1 MSAICRSKPPLWV
14 ALCLAAL
21 LSACQAPTASITSTP
36 APPTPT
42 LVPAS
47 PTPVPAVARVNGEI
61 VPLAFY
67 QSEVARYEA
76 ANQSLGIELATLGN
90 YRAQILEALIDQ
102 ALLVQGA
109 RAQGRDVGP
118 QAVQARLDA
127 LVADIGGNEAMGQW
141 LAANGY
147 TIPELEWTLHQTMLA
162 DEMIDLI
169 TGPISGSAEH
179 VHARHILVDN
189 QELAEQLRAELIDG
203 ADFGD
208 LAAEYSL
215 DLSTRIGG
223 GDLGWISRGT
233 LTLPEVER
241 AALELGEG
249 EISPIVESSLG
260 FHVIEV
266 LSREL
271 RPLGE
276 QARGNIH
283 RQAVQDWLLGRRET
297 VEIERLIEP

>member
-1 MSAICRSKPPLWV
+1 M
-14 ALCLAAL
+14 CLALL
-21 LSACQAPTASITSTP
+21 LSACQAPTASVTPTP

-42 LVPAS
+42 VVPAS
-47 PTPVPAVARVNGEI
+47 PTPVPAAARVNGEI

-67 QSEVARYEA
+67 ESEVARYEA
-76 ANQSLGIELATLGN
+76 ANQSLGIELATLGD
-90 YRAQILEALIDQ
+90 YRAEVLEALIDQ

-109 RAQGRDVGP
+109 RAQGRQVEP

-127 LVADIGGNEAMGQW
+127 LVAEIGGNEAMGQW

-147 TIPELEWTLHQTMLA
+147 TILELEWALHQAMLA

-169 TGPISGSAEH
+169 TGPISDSAEH
-179 VHARHILVDN
+179 VHARHILVDD
-189 QELAEQLRAELIDG
+189 QELAEQLRAELMDG
-203 ADFGD
+203 ADFGE

-233 LTLPEVER
+233 LTLPELER

-249 EISPIVESSLG
+249 ELSPVVESRLG
-260 FHVIEV
+260 FHVIEA
-266 LSREL
+266 LAREL
-271 RPLGE
+271 RPLSSE
-276 QARGNIH
+276 ARANIH
-283 RQAVQDWLLGRRET
+283 RQAIQDWLLARRET

>member
-1 MSAICRSKPPLWV
+1 M
-14 ALCLAAL
+14 CLALL
-21 LSACQAPTASITSTP
+21 LSACQAPTASVTPTP

-42 LVPAS
+42 AVPAS
-47 PTPVPAVARVNGEI
+47 PTPVPAAARVNGEI

-67 QSEVARYEA
+67 ESEVARYEA
-76 ANQSLGIELATLGN
+76 ANQSLGIELATLGD
-90 YRAQILEALIDQ
+90 YRAEVLEALIDQ

-109 RAQGRDVGP
+109 RAQGRQVEP

-127 LVADIGGNEAMGQW
+127 LVAEIGGNEAMGQW

-147 TIPELEWTLHQTMLA
+147 TILELEWALHQAMLA

-169 TGPISGSAEH
+169 TGPISDSAEH
-179 VHARHILVDN
+179 VHARHILVDD
-189 QELAEQLRAELIDG
+189 QELAEQLRAELMDG
-203 ADFGD
+203 ADFGE

-233 LTLPEVER
+233 LTLPELER

-249 EISPIVESSLG
+249 ELSPVVESRLG
-260 FHVIEV
+260 FHVIEA
-266 LSREL
+266 LAREL
-271 RPLGE
+271 RPLSSE
-276 QARGNIH
+276 ARANIH
-283 RQAVQDWLLGRRET
+283 RQAIQDWLLARRET

>member
-1 MSAICRSKPPLWV
+1 MPARRDSNHPVLIV
-14 ALCLAAL
+14 LCLAVL
-21 LSACQAPTASITSTP
+21 LSACQAPAASATPTP

-42 LVPAS
+42 AEPAS
-47 PTPVPAVARVNGEI
+47 PTPVPAAARVNGEI

-67 QSEVARYEA
+67 ESEVARYEA
-76 ANQSLGIELATLGN
+76 ANRALGIELATLGD
-90 YRAQILEALIDQ
+90 YRAEVLEALIDQ

-109 RAQGRDVGP
+109 RAQGRQVEP
-118 QAVQARLDA
+118 QAVQARMDA
-127 LVADIGGNEAMGQW
+127 LVAEIGGNEAMGQW

-147 TIPELEWTLHQTMLA
+147 TILELEWALHQAMLA

-169 TGPISGSAEH
+169 TGPISDSAEH
-179 VHARHILVDN
+179 VHARHILVDD
-189 QELAEQLRAELIDG
+189 QELAEQLRVELLDG
-203 ADFGD
+203 ADFGE

-233 LTLPEVER
+233 LTLSEVER

-249 EISPIVESSLG
+249 ELSPVVESRLG
-260 FHVIEV
+260 FHVIEA
-266 LSREL
+266 LAREL
-271 RPLGE
+271 RPLSNE
-276 QARGNIH
+276 ARANIH
-283 RQAVQDWLLGRRET
+283 RQAIQDWLLARRET